1 MDKLIRIYLLQND
14 PMRVN
19 ILQVLTFY
27 DKPIKM
33 TKAELDVFIVELQQI
48 KAQMADLED

>member
-1 MDKLIRIYLLQND
+1 MEKLIRIYLLQND
-14 PMRVN
+14 PTLVN

-33 TKAELDVFIVELQQI
+33 TKAELDVFIGELQQI
-48 KAQMADLED
+48 STQMTSKS